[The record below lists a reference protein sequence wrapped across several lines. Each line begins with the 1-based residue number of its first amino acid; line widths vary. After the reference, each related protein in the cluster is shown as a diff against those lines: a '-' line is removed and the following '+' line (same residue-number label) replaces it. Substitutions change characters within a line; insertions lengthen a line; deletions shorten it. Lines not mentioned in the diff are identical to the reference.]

1 MLNLLRYSQLLA
13 LAVLVAV
20 VAALALLYRDLV
32 SDALV
37 EAETH
42 ASVALTKTFAN
53 AVWPAHADF
62 VKRAASLDRRTLA
75 ERPEL
80 AALDHDLRQ
89 LASGLSVVKVKI
101 YDLNGLTVYSTD
113 RSQIGENKLANPGY
127 LRARD
132 GYPASNITYR
142 ESFDAWEGQIS
153 DRHILATYVPV
164 HGYDAAPVE
173 AVLEVYSDVTDLVAR
188 MHRSQWTILAAV
200 LGAMALIYLVIQLIL
215 VRYKRLLRAQEAAR
229 VAQEERIR
237 HQAYHDSLTGLPNRA
252 RFGEQLEE
260 ALRRAKRN
268 GAPLGLLF
276 LDLDLFKRVNDS
288 LGHDAGDALLRLA
301 AERIRRAVREADLLF
316 RMAGDEFIVLLE
328 DVRGP
333 EEAAM
338 VAGRVLEGVAEPLQ
352 VGEHQLA
359 ITASIGIALYPDD
372 ETVGERLI
380 KAADTAMYRAK
391 ELGRNRYAFF
401 APELNQRLQSQV
413 IAEAALRRAAS
424 GGRAAVGS

>member
-113 RSQIGENKLANPGY
+113 RGQIGENKLANPGY

>member
-113 RSQIGENKLANPGY
+113 RRQIGENKLANPGY

-424 GGRAAVGS
+424 GGRAAVSS

>member
-20 VAALALLYRDLV
+20 VAALSLLYRDLV

-75 ERPEL
+75 ERPEF

-215 VRYKRLLRAQEAAR
+215 VRYKRLLREQEAAR

-268 GAPLGLLF
+268 GTPLGLLF

>member
-113 RSQIGENKLANPGY
+113 PRQIGENKLANPGY
-127 LRARD
+127 RRARD

-268 GAPLGLLF
+268 GTPLGLLF

-372 ETVGERLI
+372 EAVGERLI

>member
-113 RSQIGENKLANPGY
+113 RRQIGENKLANPGY

-215 VRYKRLLRAQEAAR
+215 VRYNACCAR
-229 VAQEERIR
+229 RR
-237 HQAYHDSLTGLPNRA
+237 
-252 RFGEQLEE
+252 
-260 ALRRAKRN
+260 RRASRRRSASATRRITTRSPACPIARASASSSRRHCV
-268 GAPLGLLF
+268 APS
-276 LDLDLFKRVNDS
+276 VT
-288 LGHDAGDALLRLA
+288 A
-301 AERIRRAVREADLLF
+301 RR
-316 RMAGDEFIVLLE
+316 
-328 DVRGP
+328 
-333 EEAAM
+333 
-338 VAGRVLEGVAEPLQ
+338 
-352 VGEHQLA
+352 
-359 ITASIGIALYPDD
+359 
-372 ETVGERLI
+372 
-380 KAADTAMYRAK
+380 
-391 ELGRNRYAFF
+391 
-401 APELNQRLQSQV
+401 
-413 IAEAALRRAAS
+413 S
-424 GGRAAVGS
+424 GCCSSTWICSSA

>member
-75 ERPEL
+75 ERPEF

-113 RSQIGENKLANPGY
+113 RRQIGENKLANPGY